1 MSKRNKGIFYIL
13 LAALCFSLMS
23 LFVRMSGDIPVM
35 QKAFFRNLIALMFA
49 LGVLIKNR
57 IPLTWNRGDGKYL
70 FFRAFF
76 GTVGLICNFY
86 AIDRLAI
93 ADANMLNKLSP
104 FFAILFSLLLLKEK
118 IAPYQAV
125 CVAAAFGGAMFIL
138 RPGFD
143 SLVSFPALIG
153 LLGGLGAGAA
163 YTMVRILGGRGVKGP
178 VIVFWFSAFSCLSCL
193 PYSIAH
199 YAPMS
204 RTQLFYLL
212 LAGLAASGGQFSIT
226 AAYTCAPAKDISI
239 FDYSQIIFS
248 SLLGVLF
255 LHEMPHVLS
264 FIGYFIIIGSSAAM
278 FLIRRK
284 KESAS

>member
-57 IPLTWNRGDGKYL
+57 IPLTWRQGDGKYL

-204 RTQLFYLL
+204 SAQLFYLL